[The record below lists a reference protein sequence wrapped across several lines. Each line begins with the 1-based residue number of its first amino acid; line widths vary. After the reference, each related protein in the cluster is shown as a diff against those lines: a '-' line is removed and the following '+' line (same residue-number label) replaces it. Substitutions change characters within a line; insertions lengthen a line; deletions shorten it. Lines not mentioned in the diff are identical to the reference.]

1 MNVDHLKGKVEVGG
15 RASRLSP
22 AHGPVPLVSTGVR
35 QPLHEAESKAAEVV
49 GTLYRN
55 EELIT
60 RFLSSRRLRESTEDT
75 YRTALRSFTSLLG
88 VPLEEAGRPELEEWY
103 RRAYSRGL
111 EASTILNYA
120 YKLRALLEFSFT
132 EKGRSRAE
140 ATERARAIVA
150 GVPFS
155 DLWREARRR
164 TPGRDKL
171 VAPEEMRILLE
182 TAVHPRARALVAVL
196 EESACRKG
204 ELLSLRVRDVRRHET
219 HMEIRVM
226 GKTGER
232 TIPLV
237 RSVPALEAWLDA
249 HPDPRPRAP
258 LFATVVSGEIRRMS
272 KHTPNKLMTDIC
284 ERAGL
289 RHIHPH
295 MLRHTRLTE
304 LAAAGVGEYV
314 LKSFA
319 GWTPGSNMA
328 EVYIHLSGRTHIP
341 SILSL
346 QGIVLEEAGQEVGA

>member
-1 MNVDHLKGKVEVGG
+1 LNLDFPIREVEVDG
-15 RASRLSP
+15 RVSSREL
-22 AHGPVPLVSTGVR
+22 AHGPVPPVSTGGR
-35 QPLHEAESKAAEVV
+35 QPLRGVEGKAAEVI
-49 GTLYRN
+49 GALYLN
-55 EELIT
+55 GELLT
-60 RFLSSRRLRESTEDT
+60 RYLSSRRLKEGTEEN
-75 YRTALRSFTSLLG
+75 YRVALRSFTRLIA
-88 VPLEEAGRPELEEWY
+88 VPLEEAGRPEFEEWY
-103 RRAYSRGL
+103 RRAYGRGL

-120 YKLRALLEFSFT
+120 VKLRALLEFALA

-140 ATERARAIVA
+140 ARERAEAIVA

-155 DLWREARRR
+155 DLRREVRRR
-164 TPGRDKL
+164 TPGREKL
-171 VAPEEMRILLE
+171 VSPEEMRILLE

-204 ELLSLRVRDVRRHET
+204 ELLSLRVRDVQRHEA
-219 HMEIRVM
+219 HVEIRVM

-237 RSVPALEAWLDA
+237 RSVPALEAWLEA

-258 LFATVVSGEIRRMS
+258 LFATVVSGEVRRMND
-272 KHTPNKLMTDIC
+272 HTPNRLLSDLC
-284 ERAGL
+284 ERAGI

-319 GWTPGSNMA
+319 GWTPGSRSA

-346 QGIVLEEAGQEVGA
+346 QGIVLKENGVEASG